1 MNAASPIR
9 VVLAEDETKLAFA
22 VRTLLELDGRCAVV
36 AVAANGLEAVEAALR
51 LRPDVIVLD
60 IQMPLLDGVAA
71 AERILASWPDAR
83 VVIYS
88 GDETELARGRTAGVR
103 AALQKGKLVD
113 ALVAAVEGAAAQ

>member
-1 MNAASPIR
+1 MGIGVSILLIAVGAI
-9 VVLAEDETKLAFA
+9 LAFA
-22 VRTLLELDGRCAVV
+22 VNATTSG
-36 AVAANGLEAVEAALR
+36 
-51 LRPDVIVLD
+51 ID

-71 AERILASWPDAR
+71 AERILASWPEAR

-113 ALVAAVEGAAAQ
+113 ALVAAVEGAAAR